1 VGYGLGGNN
10 WGFGYPGSI
19 FPSFTA
25 FQAAIVAAQARERE
39 QFLNTLHVDD
49 FHRDKV
55 DHTQIDAVTKKDKQ
69 REVANTNQKQSN
81 VVVGPGF

>member
-1 VGYGLGGNN
+1 V
-10 WGFGYPGSI
+10 F
-19 FPSFTA
+19 
-25 FQAAIVAAQARERE
+25 E

-49 FHRDKV
+49 FHCDKV

-69 REVANTNQKQSN
+69 REAATKDQKQSN